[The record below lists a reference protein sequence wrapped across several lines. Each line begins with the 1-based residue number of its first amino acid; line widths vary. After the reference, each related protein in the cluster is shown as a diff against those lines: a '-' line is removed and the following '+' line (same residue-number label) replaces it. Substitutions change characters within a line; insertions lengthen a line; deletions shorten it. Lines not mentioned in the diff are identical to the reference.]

1 MSATSPAAGLT
12 KGEIL
17 GIVFE
22 YIGVDAGYLGDF
34 TYQSHVHFYPVYCDL
49 DIDPFEYLEQGTTR
63 ERFILVL
70 EKSLP
75 DVQAKI
81 VRGVLAKYPVGSSP
95 LRTEAARD
103 RLVAMAERLERR
115 RGMVTAL
122 PPAITSDV
130 VVRALDDAETLLKN
144 SGPESAVDRVHT
156 ALHGHLGY
164 LCEEAHIAYDR
175 EDTMVRLLKKLR
187 QEHPRLRDLGT
198 RDHDVGTVLKAS
210 GSILDALNPV
220 RNNASVAHPNA
231 ALLGREEALLV
242 INIGRS
248 LLVYLDSKIALGPV
262 TEPEQIVSTGGFADY
277 PYEAYDELNDR

>member
-1 MSATSPAAGLT
+1 MSATSSAAGLK

-17 GIVFE
+17 GIVYD

-34 TYQSHVHFYPVYCDL
+34 TYQSHVHFYPMYCDL

-63 ERFILVL
+63 ERFIVVL
-70 EKSLP
+70 EKSTP
-75 DVQAKI
+75 DAQAKI
-81 VRGVLAKYPVGSSP
+81 VRGVLAKYPIGSSP

-103 RLVAMAERLERR
+103 RLLAMAERLER

-130 VVRALDDAETLLKN
+130 VVRALDDAETLLQN
-144 SGPESAVDRVHT
+144 GGPESAVDRVHT
-156 ALHGHLGY
+156 ALHGHLGF
-164 LCEEAHIAYDR
+164 LCDEANIVHDR
-175 EDTMVRLLKKLR
+175 EDTMVGLLKKLR
-187 QEHPRLRDLGT
+187 REHPHLRDLGT
-198 RDHDVGTVLKAS
+198 RGKDIETVLKAS

-231 ALLGREEALLV
+231 ALLGPEEAQLV
-242 INIGRS
+242 INVGRS
-248 LLVYLDSKIALGPV
+248 LLVYLDSKIAVGIV
-262 TEPEQIVSTGGFADY
+262 TKPEQVVRGTSAAEY